1 MSSQG
6 QTPLSHEA
14 FHIKGSFCAGFI
26 SVSILGNSA
35 NPPPECSLRPSFCY
49 NRSVLRDRSGRSVSI
64 CDWLGLL
71 MELPDILARLA
82 ADPSIAE
89 LATIANSPGAPASR
103 IAPLIGAARPTV
115 IALLARQVRAPLLV
129 VTARLEQAARLRE
142 DVCQWLDDEQVFL
155 LPAADALPYEH
166 MSQGAEVIAERLRV
180 LQVLR
185 RWRNG
190 PPDEDA
196 PVPIIVAPIKAL
208 MQPTLRSTDLEQAI
222 RTLTV
227 RDQLDPRTLLQH
239 WTSVGFTSV
248 AAVEAPGELSSRGGI
263 IDIYPF
269 TENQPLRIEFFGDE
283 IDSIRYFDPLTQRSE
298 KKTRRVEIIPPHEI
312 PFWRHATALDRLHA
326 LDTGTLRPEVVA
338 EWQLN
343 LERLAQG
350 ERFEGRAFYAPFFFD
365 TPLPSIIG
373 HLAWQSPILISEQR
387 EVVQVAAELHQ
398 QAQES
403 YATQLQAHEIPADF
417 PRPYLLWDDLLA
429 QITDQPLF
437 DLSSQPAD
445 APSSQFAGTTFGL
458 SPTLFTPAERFGGQM
473 SRAFEDIARRI
484 KAGNYVI
491 IVSPQA
497 GRIRELGRERGLI
510 VEALDDEDAG
520 RSNGGHEGH
529 SAAGL
534 VVLQGT
540 LGEGW
545 DSSDLDLT
553 LYTDTE
559 IFGFQPRRP
568 VVTRRK
574 RQQREIDR
582 QAFLQTLKP
591 GDHVVH
597 VEHGIAIYEGLRRIN
612 VEGIEREYLHLRYAA
627 GDAVYV
633 PVDQIDRVSKYIGS
647 AESTPALSRLG
658 TADWERVKRR
668 VKAAVEELA
677 RELLELYAS
686 RQLAERPPYPP
697 DSQWQHELEDAFPY
711 VETDDQLQAI
721 NEIKRDLE
729 TPRPMDRLICG
740 DVGYGKTEVAIRAAF
755 KVVQEGQQ
763 VAVLVPTTV
772 LAQQHYDTFRK
783 RMAAFPITVEMLS
796 RFRSP
801 REQKAILERLEAGS
815 IDIIVGTHRLISK
828 DVQLKRLGLVIV
840 DEEQRFGVRHKERL
854 KQLRND
860 VDSLTLTATPI
871 PRTLHMAMA
880 GMRDLSIIDTPPED
894 RVPIKTYVVPF
905 DENLVREA
913 IIREVGR
920 GGQVYV
926 VHNRVQSIY
935 SFAGR
940 LQQLIP
946 EARFLVGH
954 GQLEEKDLERVMLQ
968 FFEGEADVLVCTT
981 IIESGLDIPRANTI
995 IIDDATNYGLAQL
1008 YQLRGR
1014 VGRSTQR
1021 AYAYLLYHAGKRIT
1035 GDAQQRLEAIQEA
1048 TELGAGFRI
1057 AMRDLEIRGT
1067 GNLLGPEQA
1076 GHIGAVGFDLY
1087 TRLLAQAVEQRK
1099 AEQSGSLK
1107 AERKL
1112 QLARS
1117 TQQTEQLRRAAATT
1131 IPDTRPHGASGA
1143 DGNGG
1148 PITPIQLVTLDL
1160 PLTAYLPTDYISDD
1174 TLRLRVYQKLVQA
1187 VTPEDIRQL
1196 RTELRDRFGPV
1207 PLPAEHLLLWL
1218 QLKSLAL
1225 RAGVPSISTN
1235 EEEITIR
1242 LPANAAVDRNGLQR
1256 QFDGMVRVGPQ
1267 FVRVNRRV
1275 VGDSWAETVKGVLEA
1290 LGRSGG

>member
-1 MSSQG
+1 MQL
-6 QTPLSHEA
+6 T
-14 FHIKGSFCAGFI
+14 
-26 SVSILGNSA
+26 
-35 NPPPECSLRPSFCY
+35 
-49 NRSVLRDRSGRSVSI
+49 
-64 CDWLGLL
+64 
-71 MELPDILARLA
+71 DILARLEA
-82 ADPSIAE
+82 HPQLAE
-89 LATIANSPGAPASR
+89 LASVVTRSTGQAVRVAPVIS
-103 IAPLIGAARPTV
+103 AARPSV
-115 IALLARQVRAPLLV
+115 IALMARMARTPLLV

-142 DVCQWLDDEQVFL
+142 DVCQWLDDEQVLL

-180 LQVLR
+180 LQMLR
-185 RWRNG
+185 AWRAASQAA
-190 PPDEDA
+190 DVVA
-196 PVPIIVAPIKAL
+196 PVIVAPIKAL
-208 MQPTLRSTDLEQAI
+208 MQPTLRTTDFKEVIRTIRLREQA
-222 RTLTV
+222 
-227 RDQLDPRTLLQH
+227 DPRALLQH
-239 WTSVGFTSV
+239 WTSLGYTSV

-269 TENQPLRIEFFGDE
+269 TEPQPFRIEFFGDE
-283 IDSIRYFDPLTQRSE
+283 IDSIRRFDPLSQRSE
-298 KKTRRVEIIPPHEI
+298 KKLPSAEILPPHEI
-312 PFWRHATALDRLHA
+312 PFWRQERALERLRA
-326 LDTGTLRPEVVA
+326 LDTSELRPEVLT
-338 EWQLN
+338 EWTAN
-343 LERLAQG
+343 VDRLSRG

-365 TPLPSIIG
+365 EPLPSIIG
-373 HLAWQSPILISEQR
+373 HLPLGTPIVVSELR
-387 EVVQVAAELHQ
+387 EVEQVALELHR
-398 QAQES
+398 QAQET
-403 YATQLQAHEIPADF
+403 YASQLQAREIPVPF
-417 PRPYLLWDDLLA
+417 PRPYLLWEELRG
-429 QITDQPLF
+429 QITNQALLDLTSQPL
-437 DLSSQPAD
+437 DEPVTPQN
-445 APSSQFAGTTFGL
+445 GVGFGV
-458 SPTLFTPAERFGGQM
+458 SPTLFVVAERFGGQM
-473 SRAFEDIARRI
+473 RRAFDDIARRVN
-484 KAGNYVI
+484 GGSQVVI
-491 IVSPQA
+491 MSPQA
-497 GRIRELGRERGLI
+497 SRMRELG
-510 VEALDDEDAG
+510 VE
-520 RSNGGHEGH
+520 H
-529 SAAGL
+529 GL
-534 VVLQGT
+534 VVADEDDTESANDGAANGHVGKLVVLHGT

-545 DSSDLDLT
+545 HSPDLRLT
-553 LYTDTE
+553 VYTDSE

-597 VEHGIAIYEGLRRIN
+597 VEHGIAIYEGLRRID

-677 RELLELYAS
+677 RELLELYAA
-686 RQLAERPPYPP
+686 RQLAERPSYGP
-697 DSQWQHELEDAFPY
+697 DTQWQRELEDAFPY

-721 NEIKRDLE
+721 DEIKRDLE
-729 TPRPMDRLICG
+729 TSRPMDRLICG

-755 KVVQEGQQ
+755 KVVQEGKQ

-783 RMAAFPITVEMLS
+783 RMAAFPVTIEMLS

-801 REQKAILERLEAGS
+801 KEQKVILERLESGA
-815 IDIIVGTHRLISK
+815 IDIIVGTHRLLSK
-828 DVQLKRLGLVIV
+828 DVRLGRLGMVIV

-854 KQLRND
+854 KQLRTD
-860 VDSLTLTATPI
+860 IDSLTLTATPI

-894 RVPIKTYVVPF
+894 RVPIKTYIVPF
-905 DENLVREA
+905 DEHLVRES
-913 IIREVGR
+913 IIREIGR

-935 SFAGR
+935 SFANR

-946 EARFLVGH
+946 EVRFLVGH

-981 IIESGLDIPRANTI
+981 IIESGLDVPRANTI
-995 IIDDATNYGLAQL
+995 IIDEASNYGLAQL

-1021 AYAYLLYHAGKRIT
+1021 AYAYLLYHPGKRIT

-1087 TRLLAQAVEQRK
+1087 TRLLGQAVEARK
-1099 AEQSGSLK
+1099 AEQSRSLK
-1107 AERKL
+1107 SERKL

-1131 IPDTRPHGASGA
+1131 IPGSGSGSGVGGA
-1143 DGNGG
+1143 DGGG
-1148 PITPIQLVTLDL
+1148 GLITPIQLVTLDL
-1160 PLTAYLPTDYISDD
+1160 PLTAYLPTDYIGDD
-1174 TLRLRVYQKLVQA
+1174 TLRLRVYQKLAQA
-1187 VTPEDIRQL
+1187 TTPEDIRQL

-1207 PLPAEHLLLWL
+1207 PTPAEHLLLWL
-1218 QLKSLAL
+1218 QLKALAL
-1225 RAGVPSISTN
+1225 RASVPSISTN

-1242 LPANAAVDRNGLQR
+1242 LPASGAIDRNQLQR
-1256 QFDGMVRVGPQ
+1256 EFGSSIRVGPQ

-1275 VGDSWAETVKGVLEA
+1275 VGEQWSETVRGVLEV
-1290 LGRSGG
+1290 LGRSRV

>member
-1 MSSQG
+1 
-6 QTPLSHEA
+6 
-14 FHIKGSFCAGFI
+14 
-26 SVSILGNSA
+26 
-35 NPPPECSLRPSFCY
+35 
-49 NRSVLRDRSGRSVSI
+49 
-64 CDWLGLL
+64 

-82 ADPSIAE
+82 AHPSLAQLVAIAS
-89 LATIANSPGAPASR
+89 SPGAPAAR
-103 IAPLIGAARPTV
+103 VAPLLGAARPAV
-115 IALLARQVRAPLLV
+115 IALLAQQVRAPLLM

-142 DVCQWLDDEQVFL
+142 DVCQWLDDEQVLL

-190 PPDEDA
+190 AATADL
-196 PVPIIVAPIKAL
+196 PVPVIVAPIKAL
-208 MQPTLRSTDLEQAI
+208 LQPTLPRSELEQAM

-227 RDQLDPRTLLQH
+227 RDQVDPRTLLEH
-239 WTSVGFTSV
+239 WTSIGFTSV

-263 IDIYPF
+263 VDIYPF
-269 TENQPLRIEFFGDE
+269 AENQPLRIEFFGDE
-283 IDSIRYFDPLTQRSE
+283 IDSIRTFDPLSQRSE
-298 KKTRRVEIIPPHEI
+298 RKIRSVEIMPPHEI
-312 PFWRHATALDRLHA
+312 PFWHHAAALDRLRA
-326 LDTGTLRPEVVA
+326 LDTGTLRPEVAA

-343 LERLAQG
+343 VERLAQG

-373 HLAWQSPILISEQR
+373 HLPPHSPMLISELR
-387 EVVQVAAELHQ
+387 EVMQVAFELHQ

-403 YATQLQAHEIPADF
+403 YATQLHAHEIPPDF
-417 PRPYLLWDDLLA
+417 PRPYLLWDELRG
-429 QITDQPLF
+429 QIAEQPLF

-445 APSSQFAGTTFGL
+445 DPAPQLTGTTIGM
-458 SPTLFTPAERFGGQM
+458 SPTLFAGAERFGGQLG
-473 SRAFEDIARRI
+473 RAFDDIARRI
-484 KAGNYVI
+484 KSGNQVV

-497 GRIRELGRERGLI
+497 GRMRELGVERGL
-510 VEALDDEDAG
+510 VVGELDDQAEAAA
-520 RSNGGHEGH
+520 NGGRAG
-529 SAAGL
+529 GL

-545 DSSDLDLT
+545 DSRDLGLT
-553 LYTDTE
+553 LYTDSE

-677 RELLELYAS
+677 RELLELYAA
-686 RQLAERPPYPP
+686 RQLAERPAYPP
-697 DSQWQHELEDAFPY
+697 DTQWQHELEDAFPY

-721 NEIKRDLE
+721 NEIKHDLE

-755 KVVQEGQQ
+755 KVVQEGKQ

-783 RMAAFPITVEMLS
+783 RMAAFPIAVEMLS

-801 REQKAILERLEAGS
+801 RKQKAILERLDAGS
-815 IDIIVGTHRLISK
+815 IDIIVGTHRLLSK
-828 DVQLKRLGLVIV
+828 DVQLSRLGLVII

-913 IIREVGR
+913 VIREVGR

-926 VHNRVQSIY
+926 VHNRVHSIY
-935 SFAGR
+935 SFASR
-940 LQQLIP
+940 LQALIP
-946 EARFLVGH
+946 EARFLIGH

-1087 TRLLAQAVEQRK
+1087 TRLLAQAVETRK
-1099 AEQSGSLK
+1099 AEQSRSLK

-1112 QLARS
+1112 QVARS
-1117 TQQTEQLRRAAATT
+1117 TQQTEQLRRAAATA
-1131 IPDTRPHGASGA
+1131 IPDTGARPAAGA

-1218 QLKSLAL
+1218 QLKALAL
-1225 RAGVPSISTN
+1225 RAGVPSISTS
-1235 EEEITIR
+1235 EDEITIR
-1242 LPANAAVDRNGLQR
+1242 LPATGAVDRNGLQR
-1256 QFDGMVRVGPQ
+1256 QFDGAVRVGPQ
-1267 FVRVNRRV
+1267 FVRINRRAA
-1275 VGDSWAETVKGVLEA
+1275 GDSWAETVKGVLEA
-1290 LGRSGG
+1290 LGRATG